1 MHPGSAYAG
10 QHTQVP
16 CPLLIRHRKAVIDH
30 KHGGK
35 YDNQQDNGHKAVQRP
50 RDPVAHL
57 HAVVHQ
63 IVRMNRIEVGPIVVY
78 CLAVYG
84 LSGSLYVRW
93 RVAAQRGK
101 LHMGNVSA
109 HGVRYRII
117 QPAKGAVKAGE
128 LVVILQNPADG
139 IGALCR
145 LRLNLRI
152 GGIGGKGQSDRVAH
166 FPL

>member
-1 MHPGSAYAG
+1 MGREPG
-10 QHTQVP
+10 
-16 CPLLIRHRKAVIDH
+16 AVIRL
-30 KHGGK
+30 
-35 YDNQQDNGHKAVQRP
+35 YRLSTVQ
-50 RDPVAHL
+50 
-57 HAVVHQ
+57 
-63 IVRMNRIEVGPIVVY
+63 GF
-78 CLAVYG
+78 G
-84 LSGSLYVRW
+84 GSLYVRW

-101 LHMGNVSA
+101 LHLGNVSA
-109 HGVRYRII
+109 RGVRYRII